1 MAINIGHF
9 YHAIVVTITSTP
21 FCACTSPRYENAAQ
35 LNQAEQLRRLLCSIV
50 SSMKML
56 SSSVAC
62 RMLMK
67 YVTEVE
73 PSVVDSFSRTAP
85 DDIVEAIR
93 ITVGSLLGSLPAQF
107 FEVNVVTLG
116 DNMRSLMYSFLMTG
130 YMYRHITD
138 KLDLQSDVSNALSRG
153 FEEELAFKKRKNR
166 RPRDQFAEV
175 RPSLFSHLSSRTAEH
190 QNELLNDEDMQ
201 A

>member
-1 MAINIGHF
+1 
-9 YHAIVVTITSTP
+9 
-21 FCACTSPRYENAAQ
+21 
-35 LNQAEQLRRLLCSIV
+35 
-50 SSMKML
+50 
-56 SSSVAC
+56 
-62 RMLMK
+62 MLMK

-153 FEEELAFKKRKNR
+153 FEEELALKKRKNR

-175 RPSLFSHLSSRTAEH
+175 RPSPFSHLSSRTAEH
-190 QNELLNDEDMQ
+190 HNELLKDKDAQ